1 MPAPA
6 ISINIYDAAPNP
18 IRSKRLAAAN
28 SARIVID
35 EFGRLSRLTPSALI
49 NLQLVPSPYHQT
61 STRKTTVIMKISLS
75 AVFLVLSSLASTT
88 MMVSASTTP
97 VENNGNIRGSSVGE
111 RRIPPKD
118 KFVDSEEVIQKFCV
132 EDYPGVCE
140 GAAVECCALLI
151 VEGSYKDFAKCAINF
166 VKDFD
171 DGVVTNQDVAGLKQF
186 LKKTEYSP
194 CGN

>member
-1 MPAPA
+1 
-6 ISINIYDAAPNP
+6 
-18 IRSKRLAAAN
+18 
-28 SARIVID
+28 
-35 EFGRLSRLTPSALI
+35 
-49 NLQLVPSPYHQT
+49 
-61 STRKTTVIMKISLS
+61 
-75 AVFLVLSSLASTT
+75 